1 MKMSQKVEMK
11 KMESEEQITM
21 ELDYG
26 MKDGEVRD
34 AISEEDTKALD
45 LSGLP
50 IEVDIENIDDVIA
63 ESNEDFAMLR
73 RNGLGGSD
81 SSSVLGVNPYTSRAQ
96 LIEQKARTTLTEEEK
111 EVGEKVAVRK
121 GRDLEPLIIEKA
133 TKALGIDVFKP
144 SDMYRFTQYPW
155 LTMNFDGVCEDGFYY
170 PCEIKVVTLYG
181 QKHYDFNKAYYDELD
196 GLRTIPPDYADSAIN
211 TIETKA
217 LQYGIPPYY
226 YTQLQQ
232 EMMALNAP
240 YGLLSVL
247 RDSDWRLFTF
257 YIHPDPFVQSR
268 IVTEGFK
275 VWQEIV
281 AKNPDRKLPGM

>member
-1 MKMSQKVEMK
+1 MEDNPTDEMVEM
-11 KMESEEQITM
+11 
-21 ELDYG
+21 ELNYG

-34 AISEEDTKALD
+34 AISDQFTRD
-45 LSGLP
+45 LKLEGLP
-50 IEVDIENIDDVIA
+50 IEVYINNIDEVLKN
-63 ESNEDFAMLR
+63 NEDFALAR
-73 RNGLGGSD
+73 KNGLGGSD
-81 SSSVLGVNPYTSRAQ
+81 SAAVLGVSPYTSRQQ
-96 LIEQKARTTLTEEEK
+96 LIQEKARDQLTEEEK

-133 TKALGIDVFKP
+133 SKALGTEVFKP
-144 SDMYRFTQYPW
+144 ADMYRFKKAPW

-181 QKHYDFNKAYYDELD
+181 QKYYDFNKAYYNEIEGFKML
-196 GLRTIPPDYADSAIN
+196 PPNYTKSEIN

-240 YGLLSVL
+240 FGLLATL
-247 RDSDWRLFTF
+247 RDSDWRLNIF
-257 YIHPDPFVQSR
+257 YVHRDELVQSR
-268 IVTEGFK
+268 LITEGWK
-275 VWQEIV
+275 VWQEV
-281 AKNPDRKLPGM
+281 EKLNPKRIIKSLE